1 TLLNLFDKDPGHGR
15 NDVKNKTKDKNHC
28 TMPSRNYAIIAESH
42 NGVGSSVGAAV
53 DGATNGHPTEL
64 TNGHT
69 NGHTNG
75 ASTLTATQFPAGGNP
90 REALHAGEQKAGT
103 THPAAEGLQNT
114 GLCGPDGLDVCIKV
128 EISPSD
134 REGHTQGYGF
144 SIPGLDAGA
153 YKSQGTTW

>member
-1 TLLNLFDKDPGHGR
+1 LLNLFDKDPGHER
-15 NDVKNKTKDKNHC
+15 EDVKNKTKDKNHC

-42 NGVGSSVGAAV
+42 DGIGSSVGAAV
-53 DGATNGHPTEL
+53 DAATNGHTDGR
-64 TNGHT
+64 TDSHT

-75 ASTLTATQFPAGGNP
+75 ASTLTATAFPAGGNP
-90 REALHAGEQKAGT
+90 RNALHAGEQQAGT

-114 GLCGPDGLDVCIKV
+114 GLGGPDGLDVCIKV

-144 SIPGLDAGA
+144 SIPGLNAGA